1 MYCRICKRRLNSLSD
16 FSTLDCGGDCLRC
29 MAEIGEDPDCIK
41 AMEKINALDTLK
53 RPITTHQEGIDTRQ
67 EEGVVGDRQRGAE
80 EDR

>member
-1 MYCRICKRRLNSLSD
+1 
-16 FSTLDCGGDCLRC
+16 

-53 RPITTHQEGIDTRQ
+53 RPITPHQEGVDTSQ
-67 EEGVVGDRQRGAE
+67 EEGVVSDRQRGAE